1 MESGEYLSAVDAAFL
16 FSSKP
21 GWTPLPLIVALG
33 ASAECSRWGLSTVSG
48 AKLLNAHSSFRQG
61 GGPALVL
68 YRRGPGG
75 RTSRGVAPF
84 IDSAL

>member
-61 GGPALVL
+61 VVVQRFLCTVEDLAGERVEG
-68 YRRGPGG
+68 
-75 RTSRGVAPF
+75 
-84 IDSAL
+84 